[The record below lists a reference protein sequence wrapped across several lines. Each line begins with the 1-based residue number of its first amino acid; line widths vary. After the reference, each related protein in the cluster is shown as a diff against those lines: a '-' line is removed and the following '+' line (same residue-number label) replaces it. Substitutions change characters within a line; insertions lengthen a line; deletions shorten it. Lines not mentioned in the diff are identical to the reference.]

1 MFNTLL
7 NFIGLRRLTGL
18 ENTPTESWVMKLIR
32 EASTSMAGSGVSST
46 KLVWLSNGMLSCYC
60 ATLATMGG
68 VGVYV
73 FLQKADGIY
82 WTAVGAL
89 WVNALGFATSAKKHQ
104 NLTKK
109 EITLASQQTEKQ
121 RTENEGGTP

>member
-1 MFNTLL
+1 MLSGIFNI
-7 NFIGLRRLTGL
+7 FGLRKGL
-18 ENTPTESWVMKLIR
+18 GVPSTESWLAKLLR
-32 EASTSMAGSGVSST
+32 EAATSTAGSGVSST

-60 ATLATMGG
+60 ATIATVGG

-73 FLQKADGIY
+73 SLQRADGVY

-104 NLTKK
+104 NQTLKELT
-109 EITLASQQTEKQ
+109 IASQQTEKQ
-121 RTENEGGTP
+121 GTENQG